1 MLTRSVSL
9 PSMDGQPWRIYII
22 SDAHIGDVSCDEDGL
37 RDYIRTIE
45 ADPKGRVLITGDLI
59 SAIGKGD
66 KRLDLSSLADWVL
79 ATRPRVQQDILG
91 VQAERAVDWLRP
103 VADRIDAVVCGNHE
117 YRPRAWYG
125 RDIMREIA
133 KDLDCK
139 DAYLGSQGWLTY
151 QFVVT
156 ATRRRRYDILLHHG
170 IASGKGVTPEAPELY
185 RILCDYDVDMAIVGH
200 SHRRGPYPPWQ
211 RVYRDAKTGRL
222 GLRELWG
229 VVGGTWQRT
238 PDTGD
243 QWSDER
249 RLRPRS
255 TGGVVIQYNP
265 ADGTI
270 RVSA

>member
-1 MLTRSVSL
+1 MQSRTVTL
-9 PSMDGQPWRIYII
+9 PSQDGQPWRIYVL
-22 SDAHIGDVSCDEDGL
+22 SDAHIGDVSCDETGL
-37 RDYIRTIE
+37 RHYIQTIE
-45 ADPKGRVLITGDLI
+45 SDPQGRCLITGDLV

-66 KRLDLSSLADWVL
+66 KRLDLATLASWVL
-79 ATRPRVQQDILG
+79 ESRPRVQQDILG
-91 VQAERAVDWLRP
+91 VEAERAVEWLRP
-103 VADRIDAVVCGNHE
+103 IADRIDAIVCGNHE
-117 YRPRAWYG
+117 FKPRYWYG
-125 RDIMREIA
+125 RDIMQEIA

-156 ATRRRRYDILLHHG
+156 TTRRRRYDILLHHG

-211 RVYRDAKTGRL
+211 RAYRDGKSGKLT
-222 GLRELWG
+222 LRELWG

-238 PDTGD
+238 PDEGD

-265 ADGTI
+265 ADGTV